1 MLRKPQQC
9 MYAQCFSLSKPG
21 RTCWSLTSQLDTVM
35 IEEPSVN
42 SLTTVGYLLG
52 VFFRLWISFLVL
64 ISTSASSYIALETW
78 ATASLTQSLWVHDPL
93 ISELSMVRALWPAS
107 APPDWMLPT
116 SPEMVPLQGEG
127 SGSWAC
133 LCQQGEKWS
142 SQCRPRL
149 FYSKPRQLPCTRH
162 PMLKP
167 AHLPLSHLFC

>member
-78 ATASLTQSLWVHDPL
+78 TTASLTQSLWVHDPL

-116 SPEMVPLQGEG
+116 SPEMVPLQGEWFL
-127 SGSWAC
+127 SLFVPTRWEMVQPVPTKAFLQPAKAAAMC
-133 LCQQGEKWS
+133 TAARGE
-142 SQCRPRL
+142 P
-149 FYSKPRQLPCTRH
+149 T
-162 PMLKP
+162 
-167 AHLPLSHLFC
+167 HLPLSHLFC